1 MITSRAAAK
10 IVTLGLKEEQ
20 VFAGIPVDLLLSLSD
35 VSPNDYNPKS
45 CNDERILM
53 LANSVKMNG
62 WIPSEL
68 PLVWEDKDG
77 PTRYTI
83 INGEHRWLICKEA
96 GFSQYPAVVASA
108 IETREEAMALT
119 MALEEAR
126 ARRDAKQYTANL
138 LELAAKN
145 RDELL
150 TKVLRQRDPEELRR
164 LQAAHAEK
172 SAQTVATAKEKASQ
186 APRLMTLT
194 FTRAQSDAYHQ
205 ALGKARTRLKQ
216 AQETV
221 NMLEELSNA
230 DVVAIAAVLRN
241 AR

>member
-1 MITSRAAAK
+1 MITSRVCK
-10 IVTLGLKEEQ
+10 RIVALGLNEEQ
-20 VFAGIPVDLLLSLSD
+20 VFAGIPADLLLTLSD

-53 LANSVKMNG
+53 LANTIKLNG

-68 PLVWEDKDG
+68 PLVWEDKEG
-77 PTRYTI
+77 PARYTI

-96 GFSQYPAVVASA
+96 GFSRYPAVVAQA
-108 IETREEAMALT
+108 VQTRDEAMALT

-172 SAQTVATAKEKASQ
+172 SAQAVATAKEKASQ
-186 APRLMTLT
+186 TPRLMTLT
-194 FTRAQSDAYHQ
+194 FTRAQSDAYHN
-205 ALGKARTRLKQ
+205 AMGKARTRLKQ
-216 AQETV
+216 AQETID
-221 NMLEELSNA
+221 MIEELSDA

-241 AR
+241 GR